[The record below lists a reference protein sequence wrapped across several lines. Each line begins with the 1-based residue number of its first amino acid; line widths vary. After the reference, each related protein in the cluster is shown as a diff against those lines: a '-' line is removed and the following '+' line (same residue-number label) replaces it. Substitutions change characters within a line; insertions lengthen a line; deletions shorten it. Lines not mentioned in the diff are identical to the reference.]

1 MASPCSASMPR
12 NECEFMTETLLQI
25 ENLETAF
32 GREGRGP
39 VAKAVRGVSLSVRKG
54 ETLGIVGES
63 GSGKSV
69 TALSI
74 LRLIASP
81 GRVTGGRILFGGEDL
96 LLLPERKM
104 RTVRGAQIAM
114 VFQDPMTALNPTLTV
129 GDQITE
135 TILAHQ
141 KVSPREARALALDW
155 LTRVR
160 VSLPE
165 RRMKQYPH
173 ELSGGMRQR
182 VMIAIAFSCRPA
194 LLLADEPTTAL
205 DVTVQAQILDL
216 MDELKAE
223 LGTAIVLITHDLGV
237 VRERCDDVAVMYA
250 GQIVEYAPSAELFT
264 DPKHPYTQ
272 SLLASLPDWRRPKT
286 DQPLPSLPGQPPSLT
301 DIPPGCPFAPRCP
314 KRFAPCASVVPA
326 NTQLG
331 NDRTVRCLLY
341 EETQAGSE

>member
-1 MASPCSASMPR
+1 MAEA
-12 NECEFMTETLLQI
+12 LLEVSDLQ
-25 ENLETAF
+25 TVF

-39 VAKAVRGVSLSVRKG
+39 VARAVRGVSFSVVKG

-69 TALSI
+69 TALSA
-74 LRLIASP
+74 LRLIAPP
-81 GRVTGGRILFGGEDL
+81 GRVVGGSVTLDGTDL
-96 LLLPERKM
+96 LALSERQM
-104 RTVRGAQIAM
+104 RGVRGARIAM

-129 GDQITE
+129 GEQIAE

-141 KVSPREARALALDW
+141 KVSRAEAWEQALGW

-165 RRMKQYPH
+165 RRLRQYPH

-182 VMIAIAFSCRPA
+182 VMLAIAFSCRPEV
-194 LLLADEPTTAL
+194 LLADEPTTAL

-237 VRERCDDVAVMYA
+237 VRERCANVAVMYA
-250 GQIVEYAPSAELFT
+250 GQIVEYAPALELFT
-264 DPKHPYTQ
+264 APKHPYTQ
-272 SLLASLPDWRRPKT
+272 SLLASLPDWRRPRT
-286 DQPLPSLPGQPPSLT
+286 NTLLPSLPGQPPSLT
-301 DIPPGCPFAPRCP
+301 AIPPGCPFAPRCP
-314 KRFAPCASVVPA
+314 QVFDVCPSVVPA
-326 NTQLG
+326 NTDLENG
-331 NDRTVRCLLY
+331 TRTVRCLLY
-341 EETQAGSE
+341 ETQWANGINAGS

>member
-1 MASPCSASMPR
+1 MPDA
-12 NECEFMTETLLQI
+12 LLQVDD
-25 ENLETAF
+25 LETVF

-39 VAKAVRGVSLSVRKG
+39 VARAVRGVSFAVRRG

-81 GRVTGGRILFGGEDL
+81 GRIVGGQVTLDGADL
-96 LLLPERKM
+96 LGLAEQQM
-104 RTVRGAQIAM
+104 RDVRGARIAM

-129 GDQITE
+129 GEQIME

-141 KVSPREARALALDW
+141 RVSRAEARGQALDW

-160 VSLPE
+160 VSLPG
-165 RRMKQYPH
+165 RR
-173 ELSGGMRQR
+173 MRQR
-182 VMIAIAFSCRPA
+182 VMLAIAFSCRPEV
-194 LLLADEPTTAL
+194 LLADEPTTAL

-250 GQIVEYAPSAELFT
+250 GQIVEYASAPDLFAS
-264 DPKHPYTQ
+264 PKHPYTQ
-272 SLLASLPDWRRPKT
+272 SLLASLPDWRRPRT
-286 DQPLPSLPGQPPSLT
+286 DAPLLTLPGQPPPLSA
-301 DIPPGCPFAPRCP
+301 IPPGCPFAPRCP
-314 KRFAPCASVVPA
+314 KRFEPCPTVVPA
-326 NTQLG
+326 NTLLE
-331 NDRTVRCLLY
+331 NSRTVRCLLY
-341 EETQAGSE
+341 EDPYSALSGQESG

>member
-1 MASPCSASMPR
+1 
-12 NECEFMTETLLQI
+12 MTDTLLQVDD
-25 ENLETAF
+25 LETVF

-39 VAKAVRGVSLSVRKG
+39 VARAVRGVSFGVRRG

-74 LRLIASP
+74 LRLIAAP
-81 GRVTGGRILFGGEDL
+81 GRIAGGRVTLDGQDL
-96 LLLPERKM
+96 LSLPEKQM
-104 RTVRGAQIAM
+104 RDVRGARIAM

-129 GDQITE
+129 GEQIIE

-141 KVSPREARALALDW
+141 KVSRAEAGRQALDW

-160 VSLPE
+160 VSLPQ
-165 RRMKQYPH
+165 RRLRQYPH

-182 VMIAIAFSCRPA
+182 VMIAIAFSCRPEV
-194 LLLADEPTTAL
+194 LLADEPTTAL

-250 GQIVEYAPSAELFT
+250 GQIVEYAPASDLFT

-272 SLLASLPDWRRPKT
+272 SLLASLPDWRRPRT
-286 DQPLPSLPGQPPSLT
+286 DQPLPSLPGQPPPLT
-301 DIPPGCPFAPRCP
+301 AIPPGCPFAPRCP
-314 KRFAPCASVVPA
+314 QRFAPCPTVVPA
-326 NTQLG
+326 NTLLG
-331 NDRTVRCLLY
+331 NGRTVRCLLY
-341 EETQAGSE
+341 EDRAEAPDSPR

>member
-1 MASPCSASMPR
+1 MPDA
-12 NECEFMTETLLQI
+12 LLQVD
-25 ENLETAF
+25 NLETVF

-39 VAKAVRGVSLSVRKG
+39 VARAVRGVSFAVRKG

-74 LRLIASP
+74 LRLIAPP
-81 GRVTGGRILFGGEDL
+81 GRIVGGQVTLDGADL
-96 LLLPERKM
+96 LGLAERQM
-104 RTVRGAQIAM
+104 RDVRGARIAM

-129 GDQITE
+129 GEQITE

-141 KVSPREARALALDW
+141 QVTRASAHAQALDW

-165 RRMKQYPH
+165 RRLRQFPH

-182 VMIAIAFSCRPA
+182 VMLAIAFSCRPEV
-194 LLLADEPTTAL
+194 LLADEPTTAL

-250 GQIVEYAPSAELFT
+250 GQIVEYASAPDLFAS
-264 DPKHPYTQ
+264 PKHPYTQ
-272 SLLASLPDWRRPKT
+272 SLLASLPDWRRPRT
-286 DQPLPSLPGQPPSLT
+286 DAPLPTLPGQPPPLT
-301 DIPPGCPFAPRCP
+301 AIPPGCPFAPRCP
-314 KRFAPCASVVPA
+314 KRFAPCPTVVPA
-326 NTQLG
+326 NTLLEQG
-331 NDRTVRCLLY
+331 RAVRCLLY
-341 EETQAGSE
+341 EPPYSPKS

>member
-1 MASPCSASMPR
+1 MPDA
-12 NECEFMTETLLQI
+12 LLQVD
-25 ENLETAF
+25 NLETVF

-39 VAKAVRGVSLSVRKG
+39 VARAVRGVSFAVRKG

-74 LRLIASP
+74 LRLIAAP
-81 GRVTGGRILFGGEDL
+81 GRIVGGRVSLDGADL
-96 LLLPERKM
+96 LALPERQM
-104 RTVRGAQIAM
+104 RDVRGARIAM

-129 GDQITE
+129 GEQIVE

-141 KVSPREARALALDW
+141 KVSRAEARAQALDW

-160 VSLPE
+160 VSLPD
-165 RRMKQYPH
+165 RRMRQYPH

-182 VMIAIAFSCRPA
+182 VMIAIAFSCRPEV
-194 LLLADEPTTAL
+194 LLADEPTTAL

-250 GQIVEYAPSAELFT
+250 GQIVEYATAPDLFAS
-264 DPKHPYTQ
+264 PKHPYTQ
-272 SLLASLPDWRRPKT
+272 SLLASLPDWRRPRT
-286 DQPLPSLPGQPPSLT
+286 EAPLPTLPGQPPPLT
-301 DIPPGCPFAPRCP
+301 AIPPGCPFAPRCP
-314 KRFAPCASVVPA
+314 KRFEPCPTVVPA
-326 NTQLG
+326 NTVLETG
-331 NDRTVRCLLY
+331 RTVRCLLY
-341 EETQAGSE
+341 EGLEALA

>member
-1 MASPCSASMPR
+1 MSE
-12 NECEFMTETLLQI
+12 NLLQI

-39 VAKAVRGVSLSVRKG
+39 VARAVRGVSLGVKRG

-81 GRVTGGRILFGGEDL
+81 GRITGGQIFFDGADL
-96 LLLPERKM
+96 LSLSEKQM
-104 RTVRGAQIAM
+104 RGVRGARIAM

-129 GDQITE
+129 GDQIAE
-135 TILAHQ
+135 TISAHQ
-141 KVSPREARALALDW
+141 KVSPREARTQALDW

-165 RRMKQYPH
+165 RRMRQYPH

-250 GQIVEYAPSAELFT
+250 GQIVEYASSADLFT
-264 DPKHPYTQ
+264 SPKHPYTQ
-272 SLLASLPDWRRPKT
+272 SLLASLPDWRRAST
-286 DQPLPSLPGQPPSLT
+286 GQPLPSLPGQPPSLT
-301 DIPPGCPFAPRCP
+301 AIPPGCPFAPRCP
-314 KRFAPCASVVPA
+314 KRFAPCPEVVPA
-326 NTQLG
+326 NTVLENG
-331 NDRTVRCLLY
+331 RTVRCLLY
-341 EETQAGSE
+341 EDAWEDQDGKPV

>member
-1 MASPCSASMPR
+1 MA
-12 NECEFMTETLLQI
+12 NVLLQV
-25 ENLETAF
+25 EDLETVF

-39 VAKAVRGVSLSVRKG
+39 VARAVRGVSFAVRKG

-74 LRLIASP
+74 LRLIAPP
-81 GRVTGGRILFGGEDL
+81 GRIVGGRVSLDGADL
-96 LLLPERKM
+96 LGLPERQM
-104 RTVRGAQIAM
+104 RDVRGARIAM

-129 GDQITE
+129 GEQIVE

-141 KVSPREARALALDW
+141 QVTRAEARAQALDW

-160 VSLPE
+160 VSLPD
-165 RRMKQYPH
+165 RRLRQYPH

-182 VMIAIAFSCRPA
+182 VMLAIAFSCRPEV
-194 LLLADEPTTAL
+194 LLADEPTTAL

-216 MDELKAE
+216 MDDLKAE

-250 GQIVEYAPSAELFT
+250 GQIVEYASAPDLFAS
-264 DPKHPYTQ
+264 PKHPYTQ
-272 SLLASLPDWRRPKT
+272 ALLASLPDWRRPRT
-286 DQPLPSLPGQPPSLT
+286 DAPLPTLPGQPPPLT
-301 DIPPGCPFAPRCP
+301 AIPPGCPFAPRCP
-314 KRFAPCASVVPA
+314 QRFAPCPTVVPA
-326 NTQLG
+326 NTRLE
-331 NDRTVRCLLY
+331 NARTVRCLLY
-341 EETQAGSE
+341 EDRTDKPT

>member
-1 MASPCSASMPR
+1 
-12 NECEFMTETLLQI
+12 MTETLLQI
-25 ENLETAF
+25 EGLETAF

-39 VAKAVRGVSLSVRKG
+39 VARAVRGVSLSVGRG

-74 LRLIASP
+74 LRLISEP
-81 GRVTGGRILFGGEDL
+81 GRITGGEIVFDGEDL
-96 LLLPERKM
+96 LTFSERQM
-104 RTVRGAQIAM
+104 RGVRGARIAM

-129 GDQITE
+129 GEQIAE
-135 TILAHQ
+135 TISAHQ
-141 KVSPREARALALDW
+141 KVSRAEAWAQALDW
-155 LTRVR
+155 LTCVR

-165 RRMKQYPH
+165 RRMRQYPH

-216 MDELKAE
+216 MDELKTE
-223 LGTAIVLITHDLGV
+223 IGTAIVLITHDLGV
-237 VRERCDDVAVMYA
+237 VRERCDHVAVMYA
-250 GQIVEYAPSAELFT
+250 GQIVEYAPAPLLFT

-272 SLLASLPDWRRPKT
+272 SLLASLPDWRRPRT
-286 DQPLPSLPGQPPSLT
+286 DAPLPSLPGQPPSLT
-301 DIPPGCPFAPRCP
+301 AIPPGCPFAPRCP
-314 KRFAPCASVVPA
+314 KRFAPCPSVVPA
-326 NTQLG
+326 KTHLDNG
-331 NDRTVRCLLY
+331 RTVRCLLY
-341 EETQAGSE
+341 EEAYKDQTDPPV

>member
-1 MASPCSASMPR
+1 
-12 NECEFMTETLLQI
+12 MTDALLQV
-25 ENLETAF
+25 EDLETVF

-39 VAKAVRGVSLSVRKG
+39 VARAVRGVSFAVGKG

-74 LRLIASP
+74 LRLIAPP
-81 GRVTGGRILFGGEDL
+81 GRIVGGQITLDGADL
-96 LLLPERKM
+96 LHLPERGM
-104 RTVRGAQIAM
+104 RDVRGARIAI

-129 GDQITE
+129 GEQIVE

-141 KVSPREARALALDW
+141 TVTRAEAEAQALNW

-160 VSLPE
+160 VALPD
-165 RRMKQYPH
+165 RRLRQFPH

-182 VMIAIAFSCRPA
+182 VMLAIAFSCRPEV
-194 LLLADEPTTAL
+194 LLADEPTTAL

-250 GQIVEYAPSAELFT
+250 GQIVEYAPASDLFT
-264 DPKHPYTQ
+264 SPKHPYTQ
-272 SLLASLPDWRRPKT
+272 SLLASLPDWRRPRT
-286 DQPLPSLPGQPPSLT
+286 EDPLPTLPGQPPPLT
-301 DIPPGCPFAPRCP
+301 AIPPGCPFAPRCP
-314 KRFAPCASVVPA
+314 KRFDPCPTVVPA
-326 NTQLG
+326 NTRLENG
-331 NDRTVRCLLY
+331 RTVRCLLY
-341 EETQAGSE
+341 EERAAKPG

>member
-1 MASPCSASMPR
+1 
-12 NECEFMTETLLQI
+12 MTDALLQV
-25 ENLETAF
+25 ENLETVF

-39 VAKAVRGVSLSVRKG
+39 VARAVRGVSFSVRRG

-74 LRLIASP
+74 LRLISAP
-81 GRVTGGRILFGGEDL
+81 GRIVAGRIGLDGADL
-96 LLLPERKM
+96 LGLPERQM
-104 RTVRGAQIAM
+104 RAVRGARIAM

-129 GDQITE
+129 GEQIVE

-141 KVSPREARALALDW
+141 KVSRAEARAQALDW

-160 VSLPE
+160 VALPD
-165 RRMKQYPH
+165 RRLRQYPH

-182 VMIAIAFSCRPA
+182 VMLAIAFSCRPEV
-194 LLLADEPTTAL
+194 LLADEPTTAL

-216 MDELKAE
+216 MDDLKAE

-250 GQIVEYAPSAELFT
+250 GQIVEYASASDLFT
-264 DPKHPYTQ
+264 SPKHPYTQ
-272 SLLASLPDWRRPKT
+272 SLLASLPDWRRPRT
-286 DQPLPSLPGQPPSLT
+286 DAPLPTLAGQPPPLT
-301 DIPPGCPFAPRCP
+301 AIPPGCPFAPRCP
-314 KRFAPCASVVPA
+314 KRFEPCPTVVPA
-326 NTQLG
+326 NTLLENG
-331 NDRTVRCLLY
+331 RTVRCLLY
-341 EETQAGSE
+341 EPDTSPPPPQR